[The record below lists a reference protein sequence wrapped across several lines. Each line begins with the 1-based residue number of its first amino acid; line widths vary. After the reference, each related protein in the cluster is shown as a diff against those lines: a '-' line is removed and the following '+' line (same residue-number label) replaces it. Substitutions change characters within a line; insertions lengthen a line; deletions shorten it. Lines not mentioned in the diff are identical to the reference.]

1 MQLSDCP
8 MTPVKVRGKK
18 RHGKDVSQG
27 TREKR
32 PRQTS
37 TRASTNYT
45 HYSHVHPEGTVV
57 KPKLRTQSAIASR
70 ISLQSLPMEILQQI
84 FFDCLEI
91 NLLRVFP
98 QLACAMS
105 SERIYSCITMLAIWE
120 EPSPICHTPE
130 SMDEQA
136 GIRSE
141 RTEGKILRAFRPV
154 GYRYLST
161 VEKARLQSQI
171 LNCRWATLELI
182 SSCVV
187 KCAGLGQLLET
198 HDDNLQMHE
207 PDLISIL
214 NSRENTLLRSY
225 AEISSYRNNLSL
237 WWSLNFHFK
246 GNFDP
251 PVIFRNVARVF
262 SIPEKAIDK
271 RPWSPRKVELF
282 KLFRLLLHQGTSPAP
297 SQPYSRE
304 VLHAGV
310 HQAIVENNPSMVER
324 LLELDE
330 YCVNSDAFPFNGRPK
345 YADYDIPSEHFL
357 TAIRHSTTLD
367 MMKTLVR
374 ASAESLPFDNS
385 EITEWALER
394 EKSSSP
400 FCEWLL
406 ELMVQLPYQKSHFP
420 EPMFFCGMLNHAGY
434 CWSLPLVRPQRL
446 RYVTD
451 NPAYRSYVA
460 AWSEEPYPW
469 PADLFSYTDEAPI
482 DLSVLQHSKS

>member
-1 MQLSDCP
+1 
-8 MTPVKVRGKK
+8 MTPVRVRGKK
-18 RHGKDVSQG
+18 RHRKDVSQG

-45 HYSHVHPEGTVV
+45 HYSHVHSDGTII
-57 KPKLRTQSAIASR
+57 KPKLRTQSAIPSR
-70 ISLQSLPMEILQQI
+70 ISLQTLPMEILQHI

-98 QLACAMS
+98 QLACAMCNK
-105 SERIYSCITMLAIWE
+105 RIYSCITMLAIWE
-120 EPSPICHTPE
+120 EPSPIYHTLE
-130 SMDEQA
+130 SMDERA
-136 GIRSE
+136 GTCLE
-141 RTEGKILRAFRPV
+141 RTQGKILKAFRPV

-161 VEKARLQSQI
+161 IEKARLQSQI

-187 KCAGLGQLLET
+187 KCAGLEQLLET
-198 HDDNLQMHE
+198 RDDNPQMHE
-207 PDLISIL
+207 PDLIRIL

-225 AEISSYRNNLSL
+225 LRIASVRNNRSL
-237 WWSLNFHFK
+237 WWSLNFHVK
-246 GNFDP
+246 GNFDHH
-251 PVIFRNVARVF
+251 VLFRNVACIF

-282 KLFRLLLHQGTSPAP
+282 KLLRLLLYQGTSLAP

-310 HQAIVENNPSMVER
+310 HQAIIENNSSMVER

-330 YCVNSDAFPFNGRPK
+330 YCVSSEAFLFNGRQK
-345 YADYDIPSEHFL
+345 NAGYEIPSEHFL

-385 EITEWALER
+385 EITEWALEC

-406 ELMVQLPYQKSHFP
+406 EIMVQLPYQRRHSS
-420 EPMFFCGMLNHAGY
+420 EQMFICGMLNLSGFNWNLPPVGAG
-434 CWSLPLVRPQRL
+434 RL
-446 RYVTD
+446 RYVTND
-451 NPAYRSYVA
+451 PAYRPYVV

-469 PADLFSYTDEAPI
+469 PADLFSYTDKAPI